1 MREIS
6 MQEMLEAGVHFGHQ
20 THRWNPK
27 MASFIFTEKNGVHIF
42 DLAQTEERLVKITG
56 FVSDLAAKGGVILFV
71 GTKKQAKAII
81 MEEALRCEMPF
92 INDRW
97 LGGLLT
103 NFSTILGRINYYKKL
118 KERKESGDLN
128 KLSKKENAYLCKEL
142 DKLEGYLGGIKDL
155 KKLPDAVFVVDT
167 HKESLAV
174 KEANRLG
181 IPVIGV
187 VDTNANPDDI
197 DFIIPGNDDAI
208 KSVKYI
214 TSVIADAIVAGRGL
228 TKDKE
233 IQEQNKE
240 A

>member
-1 MREIS
+1 MREVS

-42 DLAQTEERLVKITG
+42 DLAQTEERLNKALN
-56 FVSDLAAKGGVILFV
+56 FVSDIAAKGGVVLFV

-81 MEEALRCEMPF
+81 KEEAIRCDMPF

-103 NFSTILGRINYYKKL
+103 NFSTILGRITYFKKL

-155 KKLPDAVFVVDT
+155 KKLPDALFVIDT

-174 KEANRLG
+174 KEANRLK

-208 KSVKYI
+208 KSVRYLSSI
-214 TSVIADAIVAGRGL
+214 LADAIIAGRGL
-228 TKDKE
+228 TKDNQ
-233 IQEQNKE
+233 IQAQIKE

>member
-1 MREIS
+1 
-6 MQEMLEAGVHFGHQ
+6 V
-20 THRWNPK
+20 
-27 MASFIFTEKNGVHIF
+27 V
-42 DLAQTEERLVKITG
+42 
-56 FVSDLAAKGGVILFV
+56 LFV

-81 MEEALRCEMPF
+81 KEEALRCEMPF

-103 NFSTILGRINYYKKL
+103 NFSTILGRINYFKKL

-155 KKLPDAVFVVDT
+155 KKLPDALFVVDT

-181 IPVIGV
+181 IPIIGV

-197 DFIIPGNDDAI
+197 DFVIPGNDDAI
-208 KSVKYI
+208 KSVRYL
-214 TSVIADAIVAGRGL
+214 TSVIADAIIAGRGL

-233 IQEQNKE
+233 IQEENKE